1 MCIYVQLC
9 VYVFRYKYTIFIL
22 RILICCSLPLK
33 HTWYEA
39 GSYAAIGAG
48 AWATA
53 ALHLGAW
60 AGGQP
65 WSNGKTVG
73 NYPTNVWKCWNMLK
87 NNGKCRKCWDMLGKS
102 FEVEKSWLLDN
113 ILCKPPKSIGW
124 SWLSRSNNQK
134 WKRSNFQD
142 TPERHFATWV
152 PWS

>member
-1 MCIYVQLC
+1 MCIYAQLC

-60 AGGQP
+60 AGGNLEVMEKQLEI
-65 WSNGKTVG
+65 THD
-73 NYPTNVWKCWNMLK
+73 KCLKMLK
-87 NNGKCRKCWDMLGKS
+87 H
-102 FEVEKSWLLDN
+102 VEK
-113 ILCKPPKSIGW
+113 
-124 SWLSRSNNQK
+124 
-134 WKRSNFQD
+134 
-142 TPERHFATWV
+142 
-152 PWS
+152 